1 MNCPSCGFPMQETE
15 ASCLACG
22 APAPQISTPAW
33 SVATPS
39 TRVNLSPSHLILQA
53 WETFKR
59 RPWLA
64 IGMWIVYWI
73 FSERS
78 NAVPSLVLPIIVLAG
93 PIRGGYDMA
102 MLRLIRGDDSVSF
115 DDLFAGFSKFTSLF
129 VTFLLYILA
138 VIVGILL
145 LIVPGIILLIA
156 LWPAFLLVME
166 DDLAP
171 VDAIKG
177 AWALTRGHKMELF
190 VLVLATFV
198 VLIAGLLAF
207 GVGLLIAGPITQLAW
222 IRAYHEMRQAPE
234 GA

>member
-1 MNCPSCGFPMQETE
+1 MYRSRPPFGAVTCPFQLDRWTHSWRVARSTS
-15 ASCLACG
+15 AHSSAI
-22 APAPQISTPAW
+22 ISP
-33 SVATPS
+33 
-39 TRVNLSPSHLILQA
+39 H
-53 WETFKR
+53 R
-59 RPWLA
+59 RPA
-64 IGMWIVYWI
+64 
-73 FSERS
+73 SP
-78 NAVPSLVLPIIVLAG
+78 PS
-93 PIRGGYDMA
+93 RT
-102 MLRLIRGDDSVSF
+102 VSF
-115 DDLFAGFSKFTSLF
+115 RDLFAGFSKFRRLF
-129 VTFLLYILA
+129 FTWLLYALA
-138 VIVGILL
+138 VIGSMLL

-198 VLIAGLLAF
+198 VLMVGLLAF

-222 IRAYHEMRQAPE
+222 IRAYHEMRKAPV

>member
-1 MNCPSCGFPMQETE
+1 
-15 ASCLACG
+15 
-22 APAPQISTPAW
+22 
-33 SVATPS
+33 
-39 TRVNLSPSHLILQA
+39 
-53 WETFKR
+53 
-59 RPWLA
+59 
-64 IGMWIVYWI
+64 MWIVYWM

-78 NAVPSLVLPIIVLAG
+78 NAVPLLVLPIIVLAG

-138 VIVGILL
+138 VIGGILL

-171 VDAIKG
+171 SDAIMG
-177 AWALTRGHKMELF
+177 AWALTLGHKMELF
-190 VLVLATFV
+190 VLLLATFV
-198 VLIAGLLAF
+198 MLIAGLLAL
-207 GVGLLIAGPITQLAW
+207 GIGILVAGPVTQLAW
-222 IRAYHEMRQAPE
+222 IRAYHEMRMPPAE
-234 GA
+234 G

>member
-1 MNCPSCGFPMQETE
+1 MSCVWRTRPTNFHFGVVSGDTIDSCQPVAFPPHFTG
-15 ASCLACG
+15 LG
-22 APAPQISTPAW
+22 
-33 SVATPS
+33 
-39 TRVNLSPSHLILQA
+39 NLQA
-53 WETFKR
+53 SPMARYRNVDCLLDFLGTKQCG
-59 RPWLA
+59 P
-64 IGMWIVYWI
+64 
-73 FSERS
+73 
-78 NAVPSLVLPIIVLAG
+78 LVGTAHNRAG
-93 PIRGGYDMA
+93 RTHRGGYDMA

-115 DDLFAGFSKFTSLF
+115 DALFAGFSKFTSLF

-138 VIVGILL
+138 GIGGMLL

-198 VLIAGLLAF
+198 VLMVGLLAF

-222 IRAYHEMRQAPE
+222 IRAYHEMRKAPE
-234 GA
+234 VA

>member
-1 MNCPSCGFPMQETE
+1 
-15 ASCLACG
+15 
-22 APAPQISTPAW
+22 
-33 SVATPS
+33 
-39 TRVNLSPSHLILQA
+39 
-53 WETFKR
+53 
-59 RPWLA
+59 
-64 IGMWIVYWI
+64 MWIVYGI

-145 LIVPGIILLIA
+145 LIVTGIILLIA

-171 VDAIKG
+171 FDAIMG

-190 VLVLATFV
+190 VLLLATFV
-198 VLIAGLLAF
+198 MLIERQVNRLFNWPLAAAMSIVLLLTTMVLVVGYNKALSGAGS
-207 GVGLLIAGPITQLAW
+207 GS
-222 IRAYHEMRQAPE
+222 
-234 GA
+234 